1 MGTLD
6 CISYIILRPFFLS
19 HDMNSYC
26 LSSFS
31 LDDVLKLNSGF
42 IEGKELL
49 NLFDIGVQKELSLGY

>member
-1 MGTLD
+1 
-6 CISYIILRPFFLS
+6 
-19 HDMNSYC
+19 MNSSC

-31 LDDVLKLNSGF
+31 MDDVLKLNSGF